1 MKWYTS
7 SSSVAVRCVSSTNGD
22 DRANELCVSRIKSEF
37 DSVSP
42 RNYSPPSVQS
52 ATRNATT
59 QPRVSRKATY
69 LWREIAR
76 KLLKLL
82 QVLANLDI
90 ALAIQQQRND
100 GLRATRILYRLR
112 GEEEVVRGVVVKG
125 PVLGCACLRFARRVL
140 EEEDDAVDGAQA
152 LELGGLERGQLF
164 ELYVLDA
171 ELLD

>member
-1 MKWYTS
+1 M
-7 SSSVAVRCVSSTNGD
+7 
-22 DRANELCVSRIKSEF
+22 
-37 DSVSP
+37 
-42 RNYSPPSVQS
+42 
-52 ATRNATT
+52 
-59 QPRVSRKATY
+59 SRKATY